1 VGGAARIRLTLL
13 HTNDIHGRVEGL
25 ARIATLV
32 ERIRGAS
39 PHLVVYADGGDSEET
54 TTRLSSLTK
63 GAAMHRLLTAAGCE
77 VAVVGNAGWLRYG
90 PGAVAEQARWARY
103 PLLLANLT
111 PVPGTRPSALI
122 GGVGFVGVTDPFSH
136 MLRDY
141 PIPLESLPVVDVVRE
156 QVALLREQGA
166 ELVVLLSHMGLD
178 PEVAELTDDALAR
191 ELQGDVDVVVG
202 SRSHDVLPEG
212 RRIGSVL
219 LVQAGSHAGHLG
231 RVEIDGDERSAT
243 VLPVGDDVP
252 PHPRVLAEADRAER
266 MLDEHLDE
274 TIADLRRPLD
284 ASAVAELLRRRAH
297 ADVGL
302 ITAANALDYVLPPGP
317 LRRRDLY
324 ESCHMSSNPASV
336 ELTGSR
342 LRELVDRGR
351 RPEWE
356 AVQPRVFR
364 GRARG
369 RLHVVPDGEFDP
381 ARTYLVAATDAEL
394 HPFGELVDPAW
405 GLDVRYE
412 FPTILREAIE
422 AELIGGGW

>member
-1 VGGAARIRLTLL
+1 
-13 HTNDIHGRVEGL
+13 
-25 ARIATLV
+25 
-32 ERIRGAS
+32 
-39 PHLVVYADGGDSEET
+39 
-54 TTRLSSLTK
+54 
-63 GAAMHRLLTAAGCE
+63 MHRLLTAAGCE

-90 PGAVAEQARWARY
+90 PDAVPEQARWARY
-103 PLLLANLT
+103 PLLLANLS
-111 PVPGTRPSALI
+111 PVPGTRASALI
-122 GGVGFVGVTDPFSH
+122 AGVGFVGVTDPFTH
-136 MLRDY
+136 LLRDY
-141 PIPLESLPVVDVVRE
+141 PIPLESLPVVEVVRE

-191 ELQGDVDVVVG
+191 DLQGVVDVVVG
-202 SRSHDVLPEG
+202 SRSHDLLPEG
-212 RRIGSVL
+212 RWVGSVL
-219 LVQAGSHAGHLG
+219 VVQAGSHAGHLG
-231 RVEIDGDERSAT
+231 RVEVDGDRLEAT
-243 VLPVGDDVP
+243 VIPVGEDVP

-274 TIADLRRPLD
+274 VIADLREPLD
-284 ASAVAELLRRRAH
+284 AAGVAELLRRRAG

-302 ITAANALDYVLPPGP
+302 VASANALDYVLPPGP

-336 ELTGSR
+336 ELTGAQ
-342 LRELVDRGR
+342 LRELVERGR

-356 AVQPRVFR
+356 AVRPRVFR

-369 RLHVVPDGEFDP
+369 RLHVVPERELDP

-422 AELIGGGW
+422 SELIDRR